1 MHFDSERAYIIFNTK
16 ISSDIDLSP
25 NNIFYETTYYIVFSL
40 HNKYIELQ
48 TMYIHSGD

>member
-1 MHFDSERAYIIFNTK
+1 MHFDSEPPIYFFNTK
-16 ISSDIDLSP
+16 VSSDIDLSP

-48 TMYIHSGD
+48 TMYVHSGD